1 MQQIC
6 ETHEQ
11 GGKPIRYFLALLFLF
26 VTCVCVD
33 AKKPETLT
41 LDMKDV
47 SLQQVL
53 QEVEAKTK
61 WEFSYKA
68 SSLDKRHIASF
79 KCSGEKLQQ
88 ALDRLLSGTN
98 LTYEIIP
105 PNSVVILEKSNGRK
119 KQPSKS
125 PNTVSGVV
133 VDKEGEPLI
142 GATIIVKGGKQ
153 FSVSDTEGKFSITA
167 KPDAVL
173 QVSYVGFS
181 RQLVPVKGK
190 DDLRIEMQED
200 ANTMDEV
207 VVVGYGEMKKADLTG
222 AVASVTTKSMDANRN
237 TSVAQALQGSLPGVN
252 VSRSSGA
259 PGDGA
264 DILIRGVT
272 TINDSSPLV
281 IVDGVPDE
289 LESVNVNDIES
300 ISVLKDAA
308 SASIYGARAA
318 SGVILVTTKR
328 AKEGK
333 ATVEYQGSVGFDMD
347 TDHPEVVDVITYFK
361 LRNEEAWNQ
370 NGNPEGG
377 VFAVANQNAIE
388 IWLEKNKENPD
399 RYPVTD
405 WRKAMIRKTAPFTK
419 HSVNVAYG
427 NKVARS
433 KISATYEYSE
443 GLYNH
448 YDYSRIMVR
457 ATNYFKVNNW
467 LQVGLDANYYNN
479 TSHKPTI
486 NPLNRCI
493 EMDPNRAYQNSNGTP
508 AQGHG
513 LINPWAQLN
522 YGGFLNGWKDQLSAK
537 ATVII
542 TPFKGFTITGVVAPG
557 FNWNRAK
564 KFVKK
569 VEGYDWQGNAGT
581 IYYQDSNDLT
591 ENRYLTRTLTK
602 QLLLNYKI
610 SIRKKHDIAALLGY
624 EDFHRRYDTQ
634 GGVTKG
640 MLLSDYPYFYNSNKN
655 NVTLSGALTE
665 NSYRSVFGR
674 VNYAF
679 DGRYLLQA
687 NLRWDRSSRF
697 GKEYRDGYF
706 PSFSA
711 AWVVTGEKFMT
722 NVNPAVLS
730 FLKIRGSY
738 GTLGNERI
746 GDYPYFSTL
755 AIGNTIFMDPDGAL
769 SSSNNALVDEYAI
782 PDISWETTHSY
793 DIGLDASL
801 LNSRLTLTFDWYWK
815 KTKNMLLATQI
826 PTLMGVDNPYRN
838 SGDMHTKGFDLQ
850 LNWRD
855 RIGDFGYSVGFN
867 LSDYKSMM
875 GEMRGTEVYDDTN
888 GFVTREGDEFAAW
901 YGYICEGIFQTQE
914 EVDSSPLLYPGLT
927 KPGDLK
933 FRDISGPQ
941 GTPDGI
947 ISPEYDRVILGSSQP
962 HFNYGI
968 NLNFSWKGIEL
979 SALFQGVGK
988 QKVRRTRA
996 MTTHTS
1002 SYYNFPKETLGKFW
1016 SYLNDNYHFGQ
1027 YEWDDIYS
1035 TPEERAQAEFP
1046 RLDTKNYKN
1055 NYMVCTDKWLFD
1067 GSYFRCKNVTLSYS
1081 FQKNILKKLRLNALR
1096 VFASASDLFC
1106 FSHFPQGWDPEMKN
1120 NGSSYIAKSFNFG
1133 VSVKF

>member
-1 MQQIC
+1 MNRIA
-6 ETHEQ
+6 
-11 GGKPIRYFLALLFLF
+11 IVLILF
-26 VTCVCVD
+26 VFH
-33 AKKPETLT
+33 
-41 LDMKDV
+41 
-47 SLQQVL
+47 VL
-53 QEVEAKTK
+53 AAYSQTQE
-61 WEFSYKA
+61 
-68 SSLDKRHIASF
+68 I
-79 KCSGEKLQQ
+79 
-88 ALDRLLSGTN
+88 
-98 LTYEIIP
+98 
-105 PNSVVILEKSNGRK
+105 NGI
-119 KQPSKS
+119 
-125 PNTVSGVV
+125 V
-133 VDKEGEPLI
+133 VDPAGEPLI
-142 GATIIVKGGKQ
+142 GATITVKGSKQ
-153 FSVSDTEGKFSITA
+153 FAVSDTDGKFSIKVKPGA
-167 KPDAVL
+167 KL
-173 QVSYVGFS
+173 EVSYVGFA
-181 RQLVPVKGK
+181 RQVVSTTNKK
-190 DDLRIEMQED
+190 TLRIEMQED
-200 ANTMDEV
+200 ANTMDEL

-222 AVASVTTKSMDANRN
+222 AVANVTTKTMDANRN
-237 TSVAQALQGSLPGVN
+237 TSVTQALQGAMSGVN

-259 PGDGA
+259 PGDGG
-264 DILIRGVT
+264 DILVRGVT

-281 IVDGVPDE
+281 IIDGVPDE
-289 LESVNVNDIES
+289 LESVNVADIES

-328 AKEGK
+328 AKEGRAK
-333 ATVEYQGSVGFDMD
+333 VFYQGSAGFDTD

-370 NGNPEGG
+370 NGNPEGQ
-377 VFAVANQNAIE
+377 VFAVANQAAIE
-388 IWLEKNKENPD
+388 IWLEKNAENPD
-399 RYPVTD
+399 RYPVAD

-419 HSVNVAYG
+419 HTVAVGYG

-448 YDYSRIMVR
+448 YDFQRIMVR
-457 ATNYFKVNNW
+457 TNNYFKVSKW
-467 LQVGLDANYYNN
+467 LQVSLDANYYNN
-479 TSHKPTI
+479 TTHKPVI

-493 EMDPNRAYQNSNGTP
+493 EMDPNRAYQNSDGRP

-522 YGGFLNGWKDQLSAK
+522 YGGFSNGWKDQLSAK
-537 ATVII
+537 ASVII
-542 TPFKGFTITGVVAPG
+542 TPFKGFTITGVIAPG

-569 VEGYDWQGNAGT
+569 IEGYDWQGNAGT

-591 ENRYLTRTLTK
+591 ENRYVTRTLTK
-602 QLLLNYKI
+602 QLLLNYKVTI
-610 SIRKKHDIAALLGY
+610 DKKHDLSALVGY
-624 EDFHRRYDTQ
+624 EDYHRRYDTQ

-640 MLLSDYPYFYNSNKN
+640 MQLSDYPFFYNSNKN
-655 NVTLSGALTE
+655 NVTLSGAMTE

-679 DGRYLLQA
+679 DGRYLAQA

-697 GKEYRDGYF
+697 GSKYRNGYF

-711 AWVVTGEKFMT
+711 AWVITQEKFME

-730 FLKIRGSY
+730 FLKIRASY

-746 GDYPYFSTL
+746 GDYPYYSTL
-755 AIGNTIFMDPDGAL
+755 SIGNTIFMDETGAV
-769 SSSNNALVDEYAI
+769 SSSNNALIDEYAI
-782 PDISWETTHSY
+782 PNISWETTHSY

-801 LNSRLTLTFDWYWK
+801 FNSRLTMTFDWYWK
-815 KTKNMLLATQI
+815 KTKDMLLATQI
-826 PTLMGVDNPYRN
+826 PTLMGVNNPYRN
-838 SGDMHTKGFDLQ
+838 AGDMNTRGFDLQ
-850 LNWRD
+850 ATWRD
-855 RIGDFGYSVGFN
+855 KVGDFTYSVGFN
-867 LSDYKSMM
+867 LSDYKSVM
-875 GEMRGTEVYDDTN
+875 GKMHGTEVYDDTN
-888 GFVTREGDEFAAW
+888 GFITREGDEFQAW

-914 EVDSSPLLYPGLT
+914 EVDASPLLYPGLT

-933 FRDISGPQ
+933 FKDVSGPE
-941 GTPDGI
+941 GKPDGI

-962 HFNYGI
+962 HFTYGI
-968 NLNFSWKGIEL
+968 NLSFGWKGIEL
-979 SALFQGVGK
+979 SALFQGVGQ

-1016 SYLNDNYHFGQ
+1016 SYLNDNYHFGM

-1035 TPEERAQAEFP
+1035 TPEERAKAEFP

-1081 FQKNILKKLRLNALR
+1081 FQKNILKKLRLDALK

-1133 VSVKF
+1133 VSVQF